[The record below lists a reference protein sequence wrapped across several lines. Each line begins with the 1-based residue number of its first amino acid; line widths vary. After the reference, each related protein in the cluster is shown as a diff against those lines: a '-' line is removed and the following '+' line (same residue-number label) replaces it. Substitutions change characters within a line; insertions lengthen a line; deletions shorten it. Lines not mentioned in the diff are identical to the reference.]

1 MMKKRYIHPTT
12 EVIELDL
19 SQPMLIGSLPLSD
32 TGTDIQF
39 APDLDIEMGVMT
51 NQLNFDK

>member
-1 MMKKRYIHPTT
+1 MKKKYIQPTVD
-12 EVIELDL
+12 VIEYNLR
-19 SQPMLIGSLPLSD
+19 QPMLTGSLPLSD

-51 NQLNFDK
+51 NQLDFNE

>member
-1 MMKKRYIHPTT
+1 MKKKYIQPTV
-12 EVIELDL
+12 EVIEYNLR
-19 SQPMLIGSLPLSD
+19 QPMLIGSLPLSD

-51 NQLNFDK
+51 NQLNFEK

>member
-1 MMKKRYIHPTT
+1 MKKKYIHPTT
-12 EVIELDL
+12 AVIELDL

-51 NQLNFDK
+51 NQLDFNE